1 MNNLHPAQIALFSE
15 GYELAN
21 QIKVDGLSTASA
33 GSGVHL
39 LFGSVPSTQSL
50 NIKFGRAFETW
61 FETAVKL
68 GDNNFVIMP
77 AGVWSEIN
85 KDLDLIF
92 RDDVKKVIYY
102 LELKLNINLDT
113 EKIVSTYEK
122 VKHITRYLEQ
132 KYPNYK
138 IDSAVL
144 TWGTFNLE
152 DLTAQSKLKKAK
164 EYNVNVVDPSTFF
177 QIVGMPMSKNA
188 YETYFRNLGKLFKG
202 EN

>member
-1 MNNLHPAQIALFSE
+1 
-15 GYELAN
+15 
-21 QIKVDGLSTASA
+21 
-33 GSGVHL
+33 
-39 LFGSVPSTQSL
+39 
-50 NIKFGRAFETW
+50 
-61 FETAVKL
+61 
-68 GDNNFVIMP
+68 MP

-92 RDDVKKVIYY
+92 RDDVNNVIYY

-122 VKHITRYLEQ
+122 VKHITQYLEQ

-164 EYNVNVVDPSTFF
+164 EYNVNVVDPNTFF

>member
-1 MNNLHPAQIALFSE
+1 MNNLTALFSE
-15 GYELAN
+15 GMKIAN
-21 QIKVDGLSTASA
+21 QIKLDGLATASP

-50 NIKFGRAFETW
+50 NIKFGRAFEAF
-61 FETAVKL
+61 FEKAVRL
-68 GDNNFVIMP
+68 GDNNFVVMP

-92 RDDVKKVIYY
+92 RDDVRKIIYY
-102 LELKLNINLDT
+102 RELKLNINLDT

-122 VKHITRYLEQ
+122 VKYITRYLEQ

-144 TWGTFNLE
+144 TWGTFDLE

-164 EYNVNVVDPSTFF
+164 EYNVNVVDPNTFF

-202 EN
+202 EK